1 MLGVALPARIVAT
14 PEKLGTH
21 LATPLES
28 TVAPRLMFPAQCPA
42 LEPTH
47 QVISL
52 PVSRCGEGGL
62 LNVPVAEKGT
72 CPLAKSCA
80 LAVAGES
87 ATDCSCR
94 LPPHPAVRRDV
105 TNRRAQMGPQ
115 VDALKEPPSVMVI
128 LSPMRAERGGVASAK
143 RF

>member
-1 MLGVALPARIVAT
+1 MLAVALPARIVAT

-42 LEPTH
+42 REPTH

-52 PVSRCGEGGL
+52 PVSGCGEGGL
-62 LNVPVAEKGT
+62 LNVPVAVKGT
-72 CPLAKSCA
+72 SPLEKSCA

-87 ATDCSCR
+87 ATDCNCR
-94 LPPHPAVRRDV
+94 LLPHPIVRIDV
-105 TNRRAQMGPQ
+105 PNSRAHMGPEVVVLKGTSQ
-115 VDALKEPPSVMVI
+115 GDGYPLTDAS
-128 LSPMRAERGGVASAK
+128 
-143 RF
+143 